1 MAPLV
6 VRVPS
11 ALRAV
16 SPQLAERFG
25 QRYPGVDVVVLPP
38 SPSGMLA
45 QAVLE
50 GEPADV
56 IVSASRAYLILLAE
70 VGFADPPVT
79 IAGNRLV
86 GIVHPRLED
95 RPEGLAGMLR
105 PGLRLVLSQP
115 VTDPCGQYTREAF
128 ERAGLLAQLREKGQR
143 GELAFHRGSLGL
155 IEAVASGEADGAVL
169 YASEAAHSGLVT
181 VPLEPPVDL
190 ADRIAFCA
198 AVLTR
203 AREREVA
210 EAFVSFLLDRE
221 GQMLL
226 GQAGFIPVVREEPG
240 SDGRSD

>member
-6 VRVPS
+6 VRIPG
-11 ALRAV
+11 ALRAIA
-16 SPQLAERFG
+16 PQLRERFAR
-25 QRYPGVDVVVLPP
+25 RYPGVEVVVLPP
-38 SPSGMLA
+38 SPSGMLV

-56 IVSASRAYLILLAE
+56 VVSASRAYLTLLAE
-70 VGFADPPVT
+70 VGFADAPVT

-86 GIVHPRLED
+86 GLVHPTLQD

-128 ERAGLLAQLREKGQR
+128 ERAGLLAQLQEKGRR
-143 GELAFHRGSLGL
+143 GELAFRRGSLGL
-155 IEAVASGEADGAVL
+155 IEAVSSGEADAAVL
-169 YASEAAHSGLVT
+169 YASEAVHSGLIS

-198 AVLTR
+198 TVLTR
-203 AREREVA
+203 AREREAA

-221 GQMLL
+221 GQALL
-226 GQAGFIPVVREEPG
+226 EQAGFIPVVREEPD
-240 SDGRSD
+240 SDGRGD